1 MQKRRHS
8 TDARSP
14 VGKRRRTSK
23 IERSETESLCP
34 RCRNIETKVADRN
47 IRTNP
52 PTRIA
57 NVEDDHEEL
66 LKSACPFCRLLG
78 SIKDPSL
85 NGSAKILY
93 VFSGNA
99 IYAHIRPVTRSNGRQ
114 ARDFIGVVD
123 PEDERQRPAIGPRRI
138 LRDSI
143 DYSMIQ
149 DWISFCQIKHKRRCD
164 TSTSDIVKNMQ
175 CIDQDDYTNKHE
187 QIRAMHLIYGNA
199 VLTLIAAAG
208 ENSEYGLPGV
218 GSRERE
224 EQNSLSIGNKLY
236 IRTFPHAS
244 RTLEA
249 SKWATRGWTF
259 QEGLLSK
266 RRLIFTDHQVSFQ
279 CNGMHCS
286 EAIHWPYELMHART
300 SDRFSENV
308 PNAPFGGMTL
318 DEKYHDEGR
327 AYMKFMRSLADYTGR
342 SLSFP
347 SDILN
352 AFLGILSNFMS
363 RKNPIYHVWGVPVL
377 LTHNEWSFKLNWK
390 HSRPCKRRPGF
401 PKKDSRGDQAETVD
415 LQDFAKKHD
424 IFSAYATSSPFLQ
437 VTISA
442 FDLEFTHVTWSGCE
456 SAIQAYY
463 RNKNAVRNS
472 FVDPFKEGLYAKLPR
487 RGYTE
492 LSYFWIDDI
501 DFDTSS
507 LGGNSLTG
515 MLYDDNPRT
524 TNITF
529 IVLVHREEN
538 RYERLGSVR
547 FSPTEVLPIPDVA
560 FRLNHGELSKIRP
573 DMPGSADEPELL
585 VSEDRRKTLT
595 IRLG

>member
-1 MQKRRHS
+1 M
-8 TDARSP
+8 
-14 VGKRRRTSK
+14 
-23 IERSETESLCP
+23 SL
-34 RCRNIETKVADRN
+34 
-47 IRTNP
+47 
-52 PTRIA
+52 
-57 NVEDDHEEL
+57 
-66 LKSACPFCRLLG
+66 
-78 SIKDPSL
+78 
-85 NGSAKILY
+85 
-93 VFSGNA
+93 
-99 IYAHIRPVTRSNGRQ
+99 
-114 ARDFIGVVD
+114 
-123 PEDERQRPAIGPRRI
+123 
-138 LRDSI
+138 
-143 DYSMIQ
+143 
-149 DWISFCQIKHKRRCD
+149 
-164 TSTSDIVKNMQ
+164 Q
-175 CIDQDDYTNKHE
+175 CIDQNDYNNKHE

-218 GSRERE
+218 SSRERA

-244 RTLEA
+244 QTLEA

-308 PNAPFGGMTL
+308 PNAPFRGMTL
-318 DEKYHDEGR
+318 DEKYHDESR
-327 AYMKFMRSLADYTGR
+327 AYMKFMRSLTDYSRR

-363 RKNPIYHVWGVPVL
+363 RKNPIYHVWGVPVV
-377 LTHNEWSFKLNWK
+377 LTHNEWSLKLNWE
-390 HSRPCKRRPGF
+390 HSRPGKRRPGF
-401 PKKDSRGDQAETVD
+401 PSWSWSGWTGSVSGGEPFLLGGRNHFATRLEKDSRGDQAETVD
-415 LQDFAKKHD
+415 LQDFAKKHN

-442 FDLEFTHVTWSGCE
+442 IDLEFTHVSWSGCE
-456 SAIQAYY
+456 SAIQTYY
-463 RNKNAVRNS
+463 RNKNARRNA
-472 FVDPFKEGLYAKLPR
+472 FVDPFKQGLYAKLPR
-487 RGYTE
+487 SGYTE

-507 LGGNSLTG
+507 LRGDTLTG
-515 MLYDDNPRT
+515 MLYDDNPLT

-529 IVLVHREEN
+529 IVLTHRGEN
-538 RYERLGSVR
+538 RYERLGTVK
-547 FSPTEVLPIPDVA
+547 FSPTSELPIPDVA
-560 FRLNHGELSKIRP
+560 FRLNDGELSKMRP
-573 DMPGSADEPELL
+573 DMPGSDDEPELF
-585 VSEDRRKTLT
+585 VSEYRRKTLT